1 MMRMSR
7 LAALTLVLAAP
18 SALAA
23 KDQVAHVYG
32 PPPTWEAYR
41 QLAEADIAR
50 RLVDP
55 DSAKITWLGQ
65 YRKDEWKP
73 FLQGRVAGYI
83 ACGTVNARNRMGGYA
98 GAVSFVVVI
107 DYGRVLFA
115 ELDSRGGGM
124 VAESCNK
131 ALAAGVFPPLPADE
145 NGASLSDATT
155 SATTSATTT
164 AGSSG
169 LTLRTMPD
177 GAYITAV
184 TPGSPAA
191 AAALAP
197 GMVIASVNAIPLAGM
212 GDAMGRIVDAAGPG
226 ATLTLIGG
234 KAITLG
240 KKP

>member
-1 MMRMSR
+1 MPG
-7 LAALTLVLAAP
+7 T
-18 SALAA
+18 SA
-23 KDQVAHVYG
+23 
-32 PPPTWEAYR
+32 
-41 QLAEADIAR
+41 
-50 RLVDP
+50 
-55 DSAKITWLGQ
+55 
-65 YRKDEWKP
+65 
-73 FLQGRVAGYI
+73 
-83 ACGTVNARNRMGGYA
+83 
-98 GAVSFVVVI
+98 
-107 DYGRVLFA
+107 
-115 ELDSRGGGM
+115 
-124 VAESCNK
+124 
-131 ALAAGVFPPLPADE
+131 
-145 NGASLSDATT
+145 
-155 SATTSATTT
+155 SATTSTTTT

-169 LTLRTMPD
+169 LTLRAMPD